1 MKRLMRG
8 AMCDL
13 YPPAGDLPGLCDCEV
28 DAFLC
33 DLQREA
39 SPLVWIGLVASTLVY
54 VASPVLTVFVPLPSF
69 ALPRSLRDLHANR
82 LASTRLYHL
91 RQAAFLL
98 KMFAGLC
105 WGRDPGVRR
114 ALALD
119 PYGADPGSARLA

>member
-1 MKRLMRG
+1 MKGLMRS

-13 YPPAGDLPGLCDCEV
+13 YPPAEGLPGLSDCDV
-28 DAFLC
+28 DAYLAELER
-33 DLQREA
+33 DA
-39 SPLVWIGLVASTLVY
+39 SVLVWIGLVASTWAY
-54 VASPVLTVFVPLPSF
+54 VASPLLTVYVPLPSF
-69 ALPRSLRDLHANR
+69 ALPRALRDRHANA

-119 PYGADPGSARLA
+119 PYGADPGSARTA